1 MSESIYLGHVNIST
15 DIRIKGRVI
24 KIKDDLTPM
33 IKRVLAKIIIEKN
46 TSVRFNNKKMYCQ
59 LSTNK
64 ILHNAI
70 KNIGSVKKNSYKS
83 KLNLIKSSAYLENL
97 LESEDIRKPEL
108 K

>member
-1 MSESIYLGHVNIST
+1 MSESIYLGHVNRST

-33 IKRVLAKIIIEKN
+33 IKRVFAKIIIEKN

-70 KNIGSVKKNSYKS
+70 KHIGSVKKKLYES
-83 KLNLIKSSAYLENL
+83 KLVTYK
-97 LESEDIRKPEL
+97 RW
-108 K
+108 